1 MGSLTLFEKSDMH
14 GECKIDADFLLG
26 GTMPAS
32 KGYRT
37 VLRTGSSAVCG
48 LASAEFYLLGFL
60 GLTMLEKG
68 DVVIWDSNEVV
79 YEVGDQGFEA
89 YLIMEGSVEILT
101 SDGLRLSRLSK
112 DEIFGETSLLL
123 ETTRT
128 VSVVA
133 GGAGVTARKI
143 PKNYFDEIRRKDIV
157 VAALIRKIELR
168 LIASNEQSNELSN
181 ELERIS
187 SALENALS
195 GTEGPEIGED
205 IKQRLTLLRKKIDE
219 THARID

>member
-1 MGSLTLFEKSDMH
+1 
-14 GECKIDADFLLG
+14 
-26 GTMPAS
+26 MPAS
-32 KGYRT
+32 KGCRT
-37 VLRTGSSAVCG
+37 FLRTGSSGVCS
-48 LASAEFYLLGFL
+48 LAFAGFYILVFL

-79 YEVGDQGFEA
+79 YEVGDQGFDA
-89 YLIMEGSVEILT
+89 YLIMEGSVDILT

-157 VAALIRKIELR
+157 LAALIRKIELR

-195 GTEGPEIGED
+195 GIEGPEIGED
-205 IKQRLTLLRKKIDE
+205 IKQRLILLRKKIDE

>member
-1 MGSLTLFEKSDMH
+1 
-14 GECKIDADFLLG
+14 
-26 GTMPAS
+26 
-32 KGYRT
+32 
-37 VLRTGSSAVCG
+37 
-48 LASAEFYLLGFL
+48 
-60 GLTMLEKG
+60 MLEKG
-68 DVVIWDSNEVV
+68 DVVIWDSNEAV

-89 YLIMEGSVEILT
+89 YLIMEGSVDILT
-101 SDGLRLSRLSK
+101 NDGLRLSRLSK

-219 THARID
+219 THARIE

>member
-1 MGSLTLFEKSDMH
+1 
-14 GECKIDADFLLG
+14 
-26 GTMPAS
+26 MPAS
-32 KGYRT
+32 KGCRT
-37 VLRTGSSAVCG
+37 VLRTGSSVVCS
-48 LASAEFYLLGFL
+48 LAFAEFYILVFL

-79 YEVGDQGFEA
+79 YEVGDQGFDA
-89 YLIMEGSVEILT
+89 YLIMEGSVDILT

-157 VAALIRKIELR
+157 LAALIRKIELR

-187 SALENALS
+187 SALEDALS

-205 IKQRLTLLRKKIDE
+205 IKQRLILLRKKIDE